1 MAPLVEGKEL
11 KYMYRGTTGKNV
23 FNGCGYATVNFTE
36 AGMTR
41 GHGHFIEETA
51 IKERKESRYMKLTPD
66 TMEEIFGRKNVAFA
80 TKQNEIDLIK
90 TFTELDNAKRE
101 QIIRTPRT
109 TP

>member
-1 MAPLVEGKEL
+1 MVPLVEGKEL

-66 TMEEIFGRKNVAFA
+66 TMEEIFGNRFD
-80 TKQNEIDLIK
+80 QDLHRVGQCE
-90 TFTELDNAKRE
+90 TRANYQDSPDNALIVASRAL
-101 QIIRTPRT
+101 TG
-109 TP
+109 